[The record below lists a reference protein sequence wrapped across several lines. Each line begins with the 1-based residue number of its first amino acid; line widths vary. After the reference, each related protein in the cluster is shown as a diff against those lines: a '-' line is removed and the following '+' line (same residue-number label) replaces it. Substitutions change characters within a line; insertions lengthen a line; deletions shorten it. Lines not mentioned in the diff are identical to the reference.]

1 MQTDTVK
8 KINVRVR
15 MLSPEQQQEVL
26 QFVENLS
33 PEKRTPWQLWQD
45 HLKNIPQ
52 EELDQIPTD
61 AAKNLDHYLY
71 CAPKKPA
78 KGLPIS

>member
-26 QFVENLS
+26 QFVEDLEPPRRSLFEIWRELS
-33 PEKRTPWQLWQD
+33 TDIPEDEWEK
-45 HLKNIPQ
+45 IPS
-52 EELDQIPTD
+52 D
-61 AAKNLDHYLY
+61 ASVNLDHYLY
-71 CAPKKPA
+71 GAPKK
-78 KGLPIS
+78 

>member
-26 QFVENLS
+26 QFVEDLEPPRRSLLEIWRELS
-33 PEKRTPWQLWQD
+33 TDIPEDEWEK
-45 HLKNIPQ
+45 IPS
-52 EELDQIPTD
+52 D
-61 AAKNLDHYLY
+61 ASVNLDHYLY
-71 CAPKKPA
+71 GAPKK
-78 KGLPIS
+78 